1 MNHLLL
7 AASRRRNTGGPIL
20 LDLPLDT
27 DVIDKSG
34 NMTHTVHGY
43 ASATAGIVQIDG
55 RGALRVT
62 QNKGVDYV
70 VKTGGIDLFKQRKW
84 TLEFEIKF
92 ASVTAFRHDA
102 FFVSWKEAAGTN
114 FTLALWNNQY
124 QGNKLIINT
133 PAKSTETQPFLIEG
147 SAVSNNVWYKYR
159 LEWSS
164 VDKMMKLY
172 KDNVLSASALCNEDL
187 ASKRFDIR
195 TLPSDYFDGWL
206 RNIKITGE
214 D

>member
-1 MNHLLL
+1 MIRLLL
-7 AASRRRNTGGPIL
+7 AAGRKRAGGKVL
-20 LDLPLDT
+20 LDLPLLTDT
-27 DVIDKSG
+27 LDASG
-34 NMTHTVHGY
+34 NTVATRSGY
-43 ASATAGIVQIDG
+43 SSPTDGIVTIDG

-62 QNKGVDYV
+62 QNKGVNYV
-70 VKTGGIDLFKQRKW
+70 VKAGGIDLFKQRKW

-102 FFVSWKEAAGTN
+102 FFASWKEAAGTN

-124 QGNKLIINT
+124 QGNRLIIST
-133 PAKSTETQPFLIEG
+133 PAKPTESQPFLIEG
-147 SAVSNNVWYKYR
+147 SGVSNNVWYKYR

-172 KDNVLSASALCNEDL
+172 KDDVLSASALCNEDL
-187 ASKRFDIR
+187 VSKRFDIR
-195 TLPSDYFDGWL
+195 ALPSDYFDGWL